1 MKKIDW
7 RAVIPYIAIPLVF
20 VVCVVLYMHM
30 GKTTKAKTE
39 YYEIVNK
46 FDNHEITAYNLNLTS
61 GVLEYKVVGD
71 ETTYEY
77 TVPNVNLFV
86 EDVHG
91 QVMQYNRDNPDAQ
104 IQVDYKSG
112 SANSWWVSLLP
123 TVAVMVLLT
132 LVMFFMFR
140 KMNQSM
146 QNENNRAMS
155 FGKARIKKGGDD
167 KRKTTFQDVAG
178 ADEEKEELEE
188 IVEFLKNPQAF
199 NALGARIPKGVLLV
213 GPPGTGKTLL
223 ARAVAGEA
231 DVPVFS
237 ISGSVFVEM

>member
-86 EDVHG
+86 EDVNG

-112 SANSWWVSLLP
+112 SANS
-123 TVAVMVLLT
+123 
-132 LVMFFMFR
+132 
-140 KMNQSM
+140 
-146 QNENNRAMS
+146 
-155 FGKARIKKGGDD
+155 
-167 KRKTTFQDVAG
+167 
-178 ADEEKEELEE
+178 
-188 IVEFLKNPQAF
+188 
-199 NALGARIPKGVLLV
+199 
-213 GPPGTGKTLL
+213 
-223 ARAVAGEA
+223 
-231 DVPVFS
+231 
-237 ISGSVFVEM
+237 